1 MITYEYLREWQRSAY
16 ARWILSNCNGIVVGC
31 TGSGKSMVGM
41 YCIQE
46 KNVNTLIVVP
56 TIALM
61 NQWVDELNK
70 NLELSDIGKLGD
82 NNRKICPITVAV
94 INSIRESDL
103 SYFEMIILDEVHRY
117 ASIENIKPLLGNEF
131 KYKLGL
137 TATLKRSDGQHDKL
151 EELIG
156 PVVYEYMTKDAVNEG
171 VLSRFEIVNV
181 GVELDD
187 LEKIKYDKYTQT
199 IERFSFPGMFQVV
212 YNQGH
217 PKWHEAVAAVRATT
231 YRKGIISN
239 AKAKIEALT
248 AILRDNFGKKVIIF
262 NETIKMAEKEKKVLE
277 KLGYEVE
284 IYHSKLK
291 DQKAINRFRSG
302 EVNILISVKS
312 LNEGLDVKD
321 VDVGIRVAGTN
332 QDRDT
337 IQRLGRSLRVV
348 EGKDCAK
355 YYQIY
360 CKDTIEQWQ
369 IVKNTNIIKSASDNL
384 IWR

>member
-1 MITYEYLREWQRSAY
+1 
-16 ARWILSNCNGIVVGC
+16 
-31 TGSGKSMVGM
+31 
-41 YCIQE
+41 
-46 KNVNTLIVVP
+46 VVP